1 MHGMNILEWMKKIP
15 SDEEKRELLL
25 NLDIALKY
33 LNDRG
38 MMVTSFNPKDIEIVD
53 NDIKQIMFNKVD
65 RMNDS
70 VDFVI
75 KNNIY
80 EEAKLA
86 LSVYLNYFDGF
97 NDNFLKNNYDEFV
110 FALPPDD
117 TNYYKGIIVRGS
129 SVYLS
134 EFDLEKRKRDLSK
147 LEEEVK
153 GDSKSNDDIPNDM
166 FGTMTLNN
174 DSINNRLYSKIFKE
188 GAYANTSIVPIG
200 ILLLGLIICI
210 VSIVL
215 YFFGL

>member
-1 MHGMNILEWMKKIP
+1 MHGMNLMEWMKKMP
-15 SDEEKRELLL
+15 SEEERRELLL

-38 MMVTSFNPKDIEIVD
+38 MMVTSFNPNDIEIVD
-53 NDIKQIMFNKVD
+53 NNIKQIMFNKVD

-70 VDFVI
+70 ADLI
-75 KNNIY
+75 ITNNIY

-86 LSVYLNYFDGF
+86 MSIYLNYFDGF
-97 NDNFLKNNYDEFV
+97 NDNFLRNNFDEFI

-117 TNYYKGIIVRGS
+117 VNYYKGIIVRGS
-129 SVYLS
+129 SVYFS

-147 LEEEVK
+147 LEEEIK
-153 GDSKSNDDIPNDM
+153 QNDDSQYSSDM
-166 FGTMTLNN
+166 MNMMTLNN
-174 DSINNRLYSKIFKE
+174 DSINNKLYSKIFRE
-188 GAYANTSIVPIG
+188 GAYANTFVLPIG

-210 VSIVL
+210 TSIIL